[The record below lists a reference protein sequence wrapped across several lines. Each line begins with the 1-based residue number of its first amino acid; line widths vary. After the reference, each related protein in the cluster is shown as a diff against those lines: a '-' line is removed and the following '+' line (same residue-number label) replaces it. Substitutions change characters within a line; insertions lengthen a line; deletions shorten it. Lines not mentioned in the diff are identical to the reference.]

1 MSTVSVA
8 QSARSDRRAPILWP
22 WALVAL
28 AWGLAGLAVLSGQG
42 YLVDHHQLL
51 DGHEMAMG
59 GHFMRMGGLHLPWLA
74 ALAVFLASWQVM
86 TVAMMLPSS
95 LPMLY
100 LMIHASRQQR
110 RPRQALA
117 AFLAGYAA
125 VWSAFAVMAFLG
137 DDLVHRLTDAWPWL
151 GDRPWLVGAVT
162 LAVAGAFQF
171 SALKERCL
179 TQCRTPF
186 GFFVHYYRRGP
197 GGAWRLGVRH
207 GVFCLGCCW
216 ALMLIMFGV
225 GVGALTV
232 MGLLA
237 GVMLI
242 EKAIP
247 GGHRLSPAIGV
258 ALLLLAMLWVVHPA
272 GLPV

>member
-1 MSTVSVA
+1 MSTLSVT

-22 WALVAL
+22 WVVVAL
-28 AWGLAGLAVLSGQG
+28 AWGLTILAVLTGRG

-51 DGHEMAMG
+51 DGHEMYMG
-59 GHFMRMGGLHLPWLA
+59 GHYMRMGGLHLPWLA
-74 ALAVFLASWQVM
+74 ALGVFLASWQVM

-95 LPMLY
+95 LPMIY
-100 LMIHASRQQR
+100 MMIHASRQQD
-110 RPRQALA
+110 RPRLTLA

-125 VWSAFAVMAFLG
+125 VWSAFALVAFLG
-137 DDLVHRLTDAWPWL
+137 DDLVHRLTDSWPWL
-151 GDRPWLVGAVT
+151 GDHPWLVGAAT

-179 TQCRTPF
+179 KQCRTPF
-186 GFFVHYYRRGP
+186 GFFVRYYRRGV
-197 GGAWRLGVRH
+197 GGAGRLGLRH

-225 GVGALTV
+225 GVGALAV

-237 GVMLI
+237 GVMLL
-242 EKAIP
+242 EKAVP
-247 GGHRLSPAIGV
+247 GGHRLGPAIGV
-258 ALLLLAMLWVVHPA
+258 ALLLLAVLWAVHPA
-272 GLPV
+272 GLPF